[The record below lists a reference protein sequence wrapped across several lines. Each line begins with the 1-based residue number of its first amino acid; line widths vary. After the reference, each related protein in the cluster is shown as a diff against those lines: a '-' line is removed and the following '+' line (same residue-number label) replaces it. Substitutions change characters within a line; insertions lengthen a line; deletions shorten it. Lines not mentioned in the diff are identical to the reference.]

1 MEKMLEVRE
10 YLEKIE
16 EKIKACTEHIPQKEM
31 LRCIG
36 VTDTGV
42 PVFYGCEFLSSE
54 SYEIDT
60 IDEDNVIFIL
70 SDGSIVER
78 VGLATEEQD
87 NNIATAIIEANE
99 QYKSYYHMRY
109 GNRPVLDFALEAL
122 VKQNSAIYVRDRI
135 IYIPKYAG
143 AFTTPISALWSTA
156 VKYSDIFSEYK
167 YVVIENKA
175 DNPESHI
182 EFYWVRR
189 RIWLFKYSHILLW
202 LFI

>member
-16 EKIKACTEHIPQKEM
+16 EKIKACKDEVPENER

-42 PVFYGCEFLSSE
+42 PVFYGCEFSSSE
-54 SYEIDT
+54 PYEIDT

-78 VGLATEEQD
+78 NGEATQKRD
-87 NNIATAIIEANE
+87 NDIATDIINE
-99 QYKSYYHMRY
+99 KEKYNSYYHMRY
-109 GNRPVLDFALEAL
+109 GSWPVSVFALEAM
-122 VKQNSAIYVRDRI
+122 VKLNSAIYVKDGVV
-135 IYIPKYAG
+135 YIPKYAG
-143 AFTTPISALWSTA
+143 PFTTPISALWSMA
-156 VKYSDIFSEYK
+156 VKYSDIFFGYK
-167 YVVIENKA
+167 RTILENKA

-182 EFYWVRR
+182 EFY
-189 RIWLFKYSHILLW
+189 
-202 LFI
+202 

>member
-1 MEKMLEVRE
+1 MVGERINMEKMLEVRE

-16 EKIKACTEHIPQKEM
+16 EKIKACKDEVPENER

-54 SYEIDT
+54 PYEIDT

-78 VGLATEEQD
+78 NGEATQKRD
-87 NNIATAIIEANE
+87 NGIATDIINEKE
-99 QYKSYYHMRY
+99 QYNSYYHMRY
-109 GNRPVLDFALEAL
+109 GSWPVSVFALEAM
-122 VKQNSAIYVRDRI
+122 VKQNSAIYVKDGVV
-135 IYIPKYAG
+135 YIPKYAG
-143 AFTTPISALWSTA
+143 PFTTPISALWIMA
-156 VKYSDIFSEYK
+156 VKYSDIFFGYK
-167 YVVIENKA
+167 RTILENKA

-182 EFYWVRR
+182 EFY
-189 RIWLFKYSHILLW
+189 
-202 LFI
+202 